1 MAVKMHPARFERRR
15 RKMNPM
21 FDIFQGLPDG
31 NFLWIAAVGSLHE
44 ARHHINR
51 LALVEPGRYLIHS
64 QQRGLVVEHVDGS
77 DNLAA
82 C

>member
-1 MAVKMHPARFERRR
+1 
-15 RKMNPM
+15 MNSM

-51 LALVEPGRYLIHS
+51 LVLVEPGRYMIHS
-64 QQRGLVVEHVDGS
+64 QQRGFVFEHVDGS
-77 DNLAA
+77 DNHSAL
-82 C
+82 